1 MHRARAGGGG
11 ALLLLPSLI
20 SGAEGIWAGKEILTR
35 LDARI
40 QQKSVYTHALKSA
53 CPAIM
58 SHGTPSAALPQD
70 PNALIEV
77 TLPSPSPLP
86 MH

>member
-1 MHRARAGGGG
+1 V
-11 ALLLLPSLI
+11 LLLPSLI
-20 SGAEGIWAGKEILTR
+20 RERKGYGGKEILSR
-35 LDARI
+35 LVARI
-40 QQKSVYTHALKSA
+40 QQKSTHTHALKSA

-77 TLPSPSPLP
+77 ILPSPSPLP